1 MKKITLVL
9 LLLITLILFNFIG
22 STLSSQVD
30 LTEGNIYTLS
40 EGTEKILQK
49 IEEPIY
55 LDFYFSRGME
65 DLPIY
70 FKNYATLVENLLRQY
85 QKASKGK
92 VFLRIID
99 PRPDSPEEEMAI
111 RQGISGQQMITG
123 DSLFF
128 GLTAI
133 QADQENT
140 LPLFS
145 QDREQFLEYDISQL
159 IYEVQKIEKPTLG
172 LITSLDI
179 LPRPPANPY
188 IPSPSSTQGWVL
200 AEEWQRSY
208 NILTIDGDNIPDGVD
223 ILAIIHPPADLSGS
237 LKYSIDQFLLQ
248 GNSLFIALDPSSY
261 YQRSQQ
267 RQPMMMMR
275 GNSSDLPKLLAS
287 WGITYDPSQII
298 GDFKMATPVSAG
310 LRYPVWLTA
319 REFQGNSPAIAQL
332 EMVQLIESG
341 SFHLH
346 QENNLSL
353 QPLIQSTKE
362 SGELMASTLS
372 FMPPDRIASQITP
385 DLQVRTIAGII
396 TGDFKTAFPEGRPK
410 EDTEKE
416 SQEDV
421 LSGFPEGVEKTKGLL
436 NSRKPGRII
445 FIADTDF
452 LVDQFTVQRG
462 NFLGT
467 EIVQPINDNLAF
479 CSNLIDLLG
488 GSQDLISIR
497 GKGKRQRIFS
507 RIDEMQQKAQK
518 RFQSRLEQVETRVT
532 EVQEKMRD
540 LQVKSDNTGKLV
552 ASPEVLEVIETLR
565 QEEAEA
571 RAERRIIRKELREDI
586 ENLEMVLAAFNLVPI
601 PLILLIFGIQFFI
614 RRNRN

>member
-1 MKKITLVL
+1 MKKIGLIL
-9 LLLITLILFNFIG
+9 LLLVSLILFNFIG
-22 STLSSQVD
+22 NTISSQID
-30 LTEGNIYTLS
+30 LTDGNIYTLS
-40 EGTEKILQK
+40 EGTKKILQR
-49 IEEPIY
+49 IDEPIY
-55 LDFYFSRGME
+55 LDFYFSRSIE
-65 DLPIY
+65 NLPIY
-70 FKNYATLVENLLRQY
+70 FKNYATQVENLLRQY
-85 QKASKGK
+85 QKASGSK

-99 PRPDSPEEEMAI
+99 PRPDSAEEEMAI
-111 RQGISGQQMITG
+111 RQGISEQQMITG

-128 GLTAI
+128 GLAAI

-145 QDREQFLEYDISQL
+145 QEREPFLEYDISQL
-159 IYEVQKIEKPTLG
+159 IYEVQQIEKPTLG

-179 LPRPPANPY
+179 LPRLPVNPY
-188 IPSPSSTQGWVL
+188 MPNTAGSQGWVL
-200 AEEWQRSY
+200 AQEWGRAY
-208 NILTIDGDNIPDGVD
+208 EIETIEGDRIPDGVD
-223 ILAIIHPPADLSGS
+223 VLAIIHPPADLSNS

-275 GNSSDLPKLLAS
+275 GNSSDLPQLLAS

-298 GDFKMATPVSAG
+298 GDFNMATPVSAG

-319 REFQGNSPAIAQL
+319 RDFRSDSPAIAQL
-332 EMVQLIESG
+332 EMVQLIEAG
-341 SFHLH
+341 SFRLH
-346 QENNLSL
+346 QEENLSL
-353 QPLIQSTKE
+353 QPLIQSTSE
-362 SGELMASTLS
+362 NGELMASSLS

-385 DLQVRTIAGII
+385 DQQIRTIAGIV
-396 TGDFKTAFPEGRPK
+396 TGNFNTAFREGIPT
-410 EDTEKE
+410 EDGVKDSEE
-416 SQEDV
+416 EV
-421 LSGFPEGVEKTKGLL
+421 LSDFPGIDEAKKGLL
-436 NSRKPGRII
+436 KSAKPGRIV

-488 GSQDLISIR
+488 GSQDLVSIR
-497 GKGKRQRIFS
+497 GKGNRQRIFS
-507 RIDEMQQKAQK
+507 RIDEMQLQAQK
-518 RFQSRLEQVETRVT
+518 RFQSRLEQVEGRVAQ
-532 EVQEKMRD
+532 VQEKIRE
-540 LQVKSDNTGKLV
+540 LQGKSENSGKLV

-586 ENLEMVLAAFNLVPI
+586 ESLEMVLAAFNLVPI
-601 PLILLIFGIQFFI
+601 PLLLLIFGIQFFI

>member
-1 MKKITLVL
+1 MKKITLVF
-9 LLLITLILFNFIG
+9 LLLISLILFNFIG
-22 STLSSQVD
+22 STLSTQID
-30 LTEGNIYTLS
+30 LTAGNIYTLS
-40 EGTEKILQK
+40 KGTEKILQK

-55 LDFYFSRGME
+55 LDFYFSRGVE
-65 DLPIY
+65 NLPIY
-70 FKNYATLVENLLRQY
+70 FKNYATQVENLLRQY
-85 QKASKGK
+85 QKASGGK

-111 RQGISGQQMITG
+111 RQGISGQQMVTG

-145 QDREQFLEYDISQL
+145 QEREPFLEYDISRL
-159 IYEVQKIEKPTLG
+159 IYEVQQIEKPTLG

-188 IPSPSSTQGWVL
+188 MPNPSNSQGWVL
-200 AEEWQRSY
+200 AQEWQRAY
-208 NILTIDGDNIPDGVD
+208 DIVTIEGDDIPDGVD
-223 ILAIIHPPADLSGS
+223 LLAIIHPPSDLSDS

-275 GNSSDLPKLLAS
+275 GNSSDLPQLLAS
-287 WGITYDPSQII
+287 WGITYDPTQII
-298 GDFKMATPVSAG
+298 GDLNMATPVSSG

-319 REFQGNSPAIAQL
+319 REFQGSSPAIAQL
-332 EMVQLIESG
+332 ELVQFIEAG
-341 SFHLH
+341 SFNLH
-346 QENNLSL
+346 QEENLSL

-362 SGELMASTLS
+362 NGELMASTLS

-385 DLQVRTIAGII
+385 DHQIRTIAGII
-396 TGDFKTAFPEGRPK
+396 TGNFKTAFSDGRPK
-410 EDTEKE
+410 DDRLTDSEEE
-416 SQEDV
+416 V
-421 LSGFPEGVEKTKGLL
+421 LSGFPGSGETPKGLL
-436 NSRKPGRII
+436 KSIKPGRIV

-452 LVDQFTVQRG
+452 LVDQFTVQKG

-488 GSQDLISIR
+488 GSQDLVSVR
-497 GKGKRQRIFS
+497 GKGNLQRIFT
-507 RIDEMQQKAQK
+507 RIDEMQQQAQK
-518 RFQSRLEQVETRVT
+518 RFQSRLQKVEAKVA
-532 EVQEKMRD
+532 EVQEKMRE
-540 LQVKSDNTGKLV
+540 LQVKSDNSGKLV

-565 QEEAEA
+565 KEEAEA

-586 ENLEMVLAAFNLVPI
+586 ENLEIVLAAFNLVPI
-601 PLILLIFGIQFFI
+601 PLLLLIFGIQFFI